1 MPESA
6 PLLEATGIQRT
17 FGAARVLRG
26 VALSAGTGSLQVIL
40 GPNGAGKTTL
50 LRILA
55 GLTRPTSGQV
65 LVLGHSLRN
74 TPRLRRE
81 IGLLSHQSLLYDDL
95 TPRENLTF
103 IARLYGLKAPDQSA
117 MAALDAVGLAQRS
130 ADPVRRL
137 SRGMVQ
143 RVAIARAL
151 LHRPRI
157 LLLDEP
163 FTGLDPRAADRL
175 VRLLEEQLA
184 AGTAVVV
191 VAHSLYDIWPVATR
205 ISVLVRGQ
213 WVIDEPRPTDRDRFM
228 VRVQEAFSD

>member
-1 MPESA
+1 M
-6 PLLEATGIQRT
+6 
-17 FGAARVLRG
+17 
-26 VALSAGTGSLQVIL
+26 ALSAGTGSLQVIL

>member
-1 MPESA
+1 MS
-6 PLLEATGIQRT
+6 LLQAKGIQRT

-26 VALSAGTGSLQVIL
+26 IDLEAEPGSLQVIL

-55 GLTRPTSGQV
+55 GLTRPTAGKVTVQ
-65 LVLGHSLRN
+65 GKTLRDG
-74 TPRLRRE
+74 PELRRE

-95 TPRENLTF
+95 TPLENLSYV
-103 IARLYGLKAPDQSA
+103 ARLYRLDNPGVV
-117 MAALDAVGLAQRS
+117 AAEALETVGLAQRGN
-130 ADPVRRL
+130 DPVGRL

-175 VRLLEEQLA
+175 VRLLAAQLT
-184 AGTAVVV
+184 AGTAAIV

-205 ISVLVRGQ
+205 ISVLVRGL
-213 WVIDEPRPTDRDRFM
+213 WVIDEPRPEDRDGFLLRLH
-228 VRVQEAFSD
+228 EAFSD

>member
-1 MPESA
+1 
-6 PLLEATGIQRT
+6 
-17 FGAARVLRG
+17 